1 MLSDLKLDK
10 RLIQRNLKEKTL
22 QQSELDSYLG
32 SLDNIQD
39 KGIYLSDLF
48 KEREAEEE
56 ARLVAEEEARLVAE
70 EEARLAEEAE
80 ANMEHEDAE
89 ANMEHEDA
97 TETEFNEDHESEIE

>member
-22 QQSELDSYLG
+22 QQSELNSYLG

-70 EEARLAEEAE
+70 EEARLVAEEE
-80 ANMEHEDAE
+80 AKMAHEE
-89 ANMEHEDA
+89 AT
-97 TETEFNEDHESEIE
+97 TESELNEEQESEIE